1 MRKMNQIRLSVL
13 DTRPGQRQLP
23 LWATKL
29 WWNER
34 HKVRLASTLQQWQR
48 DATPNTVLFQMKET
62 SCRKILLLYVRF
74 VCWILKLCLSINFSL
89 QNLQKWNN
97 GTYFGWSSF
106 QWGLEEIWTEIPWRT
121 EPREG
126 GLKVL
131 KVKYYC
137 LRSIDPIVVR

>member
-34 HKVRLASTLQQWQR
+34 HKVRLASTVAWQR
-48 DATPNTVLFQMKET
+48 DATPNTVVSDE
-62 SCRKILLLYVRF
+62 RNILQKNLIV
-74 VCWILKLCLSINFSL
+74 VCTICVLNIEFTCLSINFSL

>member
-34 HKVRLASTLQQWQR
+34 HKVRLASTVTER
-48 DATPNTVLFQMKET
+48 RNTQH
-62 SCRKILLLYVRF
+62 RF
-74 VCWILKLCLSINFSL
+74 VSDERNILQKNLIVVCTICVLNIEFTCLSINFSL

-137 LRSIDPIVVR
+137 LRPIDPIVVR